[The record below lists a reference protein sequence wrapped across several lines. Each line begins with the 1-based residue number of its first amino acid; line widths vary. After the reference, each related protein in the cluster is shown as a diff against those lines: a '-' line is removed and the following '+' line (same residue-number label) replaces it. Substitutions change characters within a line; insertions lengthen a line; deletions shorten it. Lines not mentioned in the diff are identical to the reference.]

1 MIRAVGYVRAST
13 GKQEVTIEAQEV
25 KIRQMAAVK
34 DADLIEVIADEE
46 SGKSLD
52 RDGMQRLLAMVEAR
66 QVDMVIIAKMDRIT
80 RSIADIEQ
88 LLKKFRK
95 YDVALVSVADN
106 IDLDS
111 ATGRLVINFIV
122 MISQWER
129 ETIGERTESALSHLK
144 DKGLSY
150 SGSRPFGFTAPV
162 RTEDDRKN
170 KIRHALAEDP
180 RELEILARVRKLR
193 SERKTYEEIADDL
206 NTHGYRTRKGGPF
219 VFQYIGR
226 MLKKAA

>member
-80 RSIADIEQ
+80 RSLADIEQ

-129 ETIGERTESALSHLK
+129 ATTSLS
-144 DKGLSY
+144 GT
-150 SGSRPFGFTAPV
+150 GR
-162 RTEDDRKN
+162 RK
-170 KIRHALAEDP
+170 
-180 RELEILARVRKLR
+180 
-193 SERKTYEEIADDL
+193 AD
-206 NTHGYRTRKGGPF
+206 
-219 VFQYIGR
+219 
-226 MLKKAA
+226 